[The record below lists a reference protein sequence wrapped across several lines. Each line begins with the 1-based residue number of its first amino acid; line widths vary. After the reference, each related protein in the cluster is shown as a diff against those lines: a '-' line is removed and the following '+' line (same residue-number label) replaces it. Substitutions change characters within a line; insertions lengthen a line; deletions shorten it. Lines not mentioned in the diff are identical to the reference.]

1 MKLSPSIIKK
11 TYKVAE
17 TPTTYVFTNAI
28 NVTIVLDK
36 ETGEYI
42 TGNLHDNE
50 ETRKLFRLLFSF
62 VN

>member
-1 MKLSPSIIKK
+1 
-11 TYKVAE
+11 
-17 TPTTYVFTNAI
+17 
-28 NVTIVLDK
+28 LDK